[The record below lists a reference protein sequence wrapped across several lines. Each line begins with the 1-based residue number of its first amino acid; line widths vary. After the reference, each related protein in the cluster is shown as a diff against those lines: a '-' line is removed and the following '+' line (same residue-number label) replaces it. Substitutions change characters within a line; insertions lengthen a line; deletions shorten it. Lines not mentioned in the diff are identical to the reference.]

1 MPFDY
6 SSKVVSADLHTHL
19 LEKKVNPIKW
29 WYRVIELGLNAV
41 AITEHSNLKPA
52 KAFDLLNKIKPDN
65 ILLIP
70 GMEVNT
76 TAGHVL
82 LYSEDERIYDLK
94 GLNAKKVDFGN
105 VLGLAQDNSL
115 TMSFS
120 HPFGFD
126 YDSAGYVI
134 GTGKLVKLLRKNDLG
149 IESYTGM
156 IGNLS
161 NFLYESNW
169 VKRPVR
175 FFSYLEKNVVAKKTG
190 LSRIA
195 KKVHSRIEKQTF
207 DIVMRCFKAV
217 ELGSEAKF
225 ITAGSD
231 AHSADR
237 IGTGMMKLKI
247 KEGAELSNELFL
259 SELKDKENIL
269 WAGPLIIETMPG
281 VYKIVERS
289 VKRKEALQGLK
300 YVAKKIARPKLGLK
314 KRVKAGVKRL
324 LRRKK

>member
-1 MPFDY
+1 MPFELLP
-6 SSKVVSADLHTHL
+6 KTISADLHTHL

-29 WYRVIELGLNAV
+29 WYKVIELGLNAV
-41 AITEHSNLKPA
+41 AITEHSDMNPK

-94 GLNAKKVDFGN
+94 SLNAKKVDFGN
-105 VLGLAQDNSL
+105 VLNLAQDNSL

-149 IESYTGM
+149 IECYTGM

-195 KKVHSRIEKQTF
+195 KKVHSKIERQTF

-217 ELGSEAKF
+217 ELGSQAKF

-237 IGTGMMKLKI
+237 IGTGMMKMKSI
-247 KEGAELSNELFL
+247 EAGLSNELFL
-259 SELKDKENIL
+259 SELKKKENIV

-281 VYKIVERS
+281 IYKIVERS

-300 YVAKKIARPKLGLK
+300 YVAKKIARPKLGI
-314 KRVKAGVKRL
+314 KRKVKSGMKRL
-324 LRRKK
+324 LRQKK